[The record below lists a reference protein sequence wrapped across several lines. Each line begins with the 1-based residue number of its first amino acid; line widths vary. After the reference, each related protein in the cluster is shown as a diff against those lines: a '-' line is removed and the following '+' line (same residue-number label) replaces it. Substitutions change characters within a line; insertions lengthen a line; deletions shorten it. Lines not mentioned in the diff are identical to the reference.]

1 MELGNISSDNIFIT
15 SNRHDD
21 NIYYYNDNY
30 IQQYQM
36 NNYIFAIC
44 QSNKNKL
51 HKLIASSYEEAVE
64 KAKEEIDKYLNL
76 DDDTYAILDNNDSW
90 INIRAELAKKGIG
103 VTYIRDIE
111 ELFNL

>member
-1 MELGNISSDNIFIT
+1 MD
-15 SNRHDD
+15 
-21 NIYYYNDNY
+21 
-30 IQQYQM
+30 
-36 NNYIFAIC
+36 
-44 QSNKNKL
+44 NKL
-51 HKLIASSYEEAVE
+51 ITKPQLFELNKS
-64 KAKEEIDKYLNL
+64 DLNL

>member
-1 MELGNISSDNIFIT
+1 MIWFTSDLHFFHDRILEFHPKRKELFGNT
-15 SNRHDD
+15 
-21 NIYYYNDNY
+21 
-30 IQQYQM
+30 
-36 NNYIFAIC
+36 
-44 QSNKNKL
+44 
-51 HKLIASSYEEAVE
+51 VE
-64 KAKEEIDKYLNL
+64 KAKEEVDKYLNL

>member
-1 MELGNISSDNIFIT
+1 MKLSQISIKPLIETLRVEDI
-15 SNRHDD
+15 DD
-21 NIYYYNDNY
+21 NTYFSEKY
-30 IQQYQM
+30 

-44 QSNKNKL
+44 QRNKNKL
-51 HKLIASSYEEAVE
+51 HKLTASSYEEAVE
-64 KAKEEIDKYLNL
+64 KAKEEVDKYLNL

-103 VTYIRDIE
+103 VTYIRDTE

>member
-1 MELGNISSDNIFIT
+1 MI
-15 SNRHDD
+15 
-21 NIYYYNDNY
+21 
-30 IQQYQM
+30 
-36 NNYIFAIC
+36 NYIFAIC

-51 HKLIASSYEEAVE
+51 HKLTASSYEEAVE